1 MTVILSIWTDFIR
14 GVFECLAT
22 KATKE
27 LEQLVKV
34 IKNGVCLW

>member
-1 MTVILSIWTDFIR
+1 MTVILSTWTDFIR
-14 GVFECLAT
+14 CIRMSAT